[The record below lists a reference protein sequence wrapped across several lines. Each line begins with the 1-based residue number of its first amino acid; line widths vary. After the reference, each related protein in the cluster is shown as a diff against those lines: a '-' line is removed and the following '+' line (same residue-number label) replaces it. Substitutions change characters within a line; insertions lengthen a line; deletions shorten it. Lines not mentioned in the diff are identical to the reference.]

1 MSPVLAMNNKTD
13 HRRSDVVLLGKPSL
27 LAANPSVGS
36 ANSHDILGGEFASAI
51 RSTSVVST
59 PPTTLPVDGVVQS
72 CSRPK
77 MCRVATRRIVATVKH
92 KRLVISQFA
101 ATEQEGDAMGKL
113 RFVAL
118 APPARV
124 LDAIARVVAVAC
136 PFPAV
141 IRSRLTDLLPKQ
153 FDLSWG
159 NINTHRVLLTLG
171 ATPGVVTATPRL
183 SVLSE
188 QLYQIGR
195 TI

>member
-1 MSPVLAMNNKTD
+1 MNNKTD

-27 LAANPSVGS
+27 LAASPSVGS

-59 PPTTLPVDGVVQS
+59 PSTTLPVDGVVQS

-118 APPARV
+118 ATPARV
-124 LDAIARVVAVAC
+124 LDAITGMVAVAC
-136 PFPAV
+136 PFPAI
-141 IRSRLTDLLPKQ
+141 IRACFADLLPKQ
-153 FDLSWG
+153 IDLLWG

-195 TI
+195 AI